1 MAKSK
6 ITVRH
11 VKFTPDEMAYDGPS
25 PEELRTWKPVGR
37 GKAAI
42 FRKRENEKTVTLDP
56 DVAEVFADSK
66 TVNNALRGLIEIA
79 KQSIGKRRR
88 TA

>member
-6 ITVRH
+6 ISVRH
-11 VKFTPDEMAYDGPS
+11 VKFTPEEMAYDGPS
-25 PEELRTWKPVGR
+25 PEELRTWKSVGR

-42 FRKRENEKTVTLDP
+42 FAKSEVERTVTLDP
-56 DVAEVFADSK
+56 DVAEVFANSK
-66 TVNNALRGLIEIA
+66 IVNNALRGLIEIA
-79 KQSIGKRRR
+79 KHSVGKRRR